1 MMHKVDKRQL
11 VLLQNDKEDL
21 IYKNKVWDET
31 LKSKF
36 NKKYSTLI
44 VINSKA
50 ILKDTKVNSTN

>member
-44 VINSKA
+44 VTNSKA